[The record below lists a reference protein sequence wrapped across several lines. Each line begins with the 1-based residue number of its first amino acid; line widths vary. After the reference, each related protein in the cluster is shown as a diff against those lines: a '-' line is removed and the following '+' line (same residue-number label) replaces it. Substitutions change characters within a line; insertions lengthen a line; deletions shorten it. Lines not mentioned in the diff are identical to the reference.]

1 MCNKCN
7 KTGHLAKVCQS
18 KKDVRDAPPTNPN
31 SKKQLSTHVVTKQ
44 PPVEERQEYSLFTI
58 HDTTSVKAKTDPLF
72 VTVNLNGKQ
81 VPMEIDTGSA
91 VTIIAESSFK
101 EISSDPLQ
109 ESLVDLCTYSG
120 EKIQV
125 KGEIMCN
132 VEYEGK
138 HYVLPIVVT
147 SGSGPTLLGRTWLQH
162 IPLNW
167 PKLFQTILKVDD
179 KLSQLLQSFSDVF
192 KDELC
197 TLQGEK

>member
-1 MCNKCN
+1 MLNVTDVAKPTTVSTQGYCN

-18 KKDVRDAPPTNPN
+18 KKDAHTNPN
-31 SKKQLSTHVVTKQ
+31 AKKRLATHVVTEQ
-44 PPVEERQEYSLFTI
+44 SPVEKRSI
-58 HDTTSVKAKTDPLF
+58 HDTTGAKDKTDPLF

-91 VTIIAESSFK
+91 VTIMSTSSFK
-101 EISSDPLQ
+101 EIASDPLQ
-109 ESLVDLCTYSG
+109 ESVANLCTYSA

-125 KGEIMCN
+125 KGEAICN

-147 SGSGPTLLGRTWLQH
+147 SGSGPTLLGRIWLQH

-167 PKLFQTILKVDD
+167 PKLFQAILKVDD
-179 KLSQLLQSFSDVF
+179 KAFTTTTILR
-192 KDELC
+192 
-197 TLQGEK
+197 